1 MEHGSVDPNIYLHQ
15 IAVRMKLDLEREE
28 METLLDELEYLYDII
43 DPELIDSAVL
53 MMAQLRKKLG
63 IPA

>member
-1 MEHGSVDPNIYLHQ
+1 MEHGSADPNVYLHQ
-15 IAVRMKLDLEREE
+15 IAIRMKTDLAREE

-43 DPELIDSAVL
+43 EPELVDSAEL
-53 MMAQLRKKLG
+53 MMGQLRKKLG

>member
-1 MEHGSVDPNIYLHQ
+1 MSGPVDPNLYLHQ
-15 IAVRMKLDLEREE
+15 IAIRMKTDLAREE

-43 DPELIDSAVL
+43 EPELVDSAEL
-53 MMAQLRKKLG
+53 MMGQLRKKLG